1 MREDHQEAL
10 DRMFPRGYVIVYTFE
25 HSDDMRCHY
34 YNPEGYESITKFKDI
49 INKADKYE

>member
-25 HSDDMRCHY
+25 HSNDIRVAH
-34 YNPEGYESITKFKDI
+34 YNPEGFEQIEEFRKMIVRGD
-49 INKADKYE
+49 NNG